1 MAHPHD
7 QIASAAVGRVV
18 GRMQLEGK
26 VLGFVA
32 DKLGRDM
39 VQVPVEWDKHPVG
52 TVVD

>member
-1 MAHPHD
+1 MAHLHD
-7 QIASAAVGRVV
+7 QIASAAAGRVV

-26 VLGFVA
+26 VLGFVV

-39 VQVPVEWDKHPVG
+39 VQAPVEWGKHPVG